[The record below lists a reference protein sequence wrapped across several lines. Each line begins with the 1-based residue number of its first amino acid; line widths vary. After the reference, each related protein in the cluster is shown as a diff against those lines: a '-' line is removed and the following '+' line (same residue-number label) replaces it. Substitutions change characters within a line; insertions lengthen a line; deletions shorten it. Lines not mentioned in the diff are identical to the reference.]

1 MTGIDF
7 QGRYTLAPRVRL
19 QMDAVSGDPVL
30 LYPEGIVVLNS
41 TAHEIVG
48 RFDGKITLEEIVQQ
62 LAEEYEESGE
72 TIRQDVLE
80 TLTDLHRRNLIALR
94 S

>member
-7 QGRYTLAPRVRL
+7 QSRYTLAPRVRV
-19 QMDAVSGDPVL
+19 QMDAGSGDPVL

-41 TAHEIVG
+41 TAHEIVQ
-48 RFDGKITLEEIVQQ
+48 RFDGKVTLDDIVDQ
-62 LAEEYEESGE
+62 LAKEYEESGE

-80 TLTDLHRRNLIALR
+80 TLADLQRRNLIAIR
-94 S
+94 P